1 MDLFTKK
8 SDEYFDIIQQLET
21 MPDIFCLTKTWF
33 NEQTQ
38 AEIDGFN
45 SFHAFREQKNGG
57 GTSISVKSKFS
68 AALMSEST
76 FVSDVLEVYCQS

>member
-38 AEIDGFN
+38 DAIDGYY
-45 SFHAFREQKNGG
+45 SFHAFREQNF
-57 GTSISVKSKFS
+57 VKSKYDV
-68 AALMSEST
+68 ALHNE
-76 FVSDVLEVYCQS
+76 